1 VQLPRNSKAAEQLLK
16 ISDFRN
22 PVNFFHQVRQFVPE
36 GVSLS
41 SGAVP
46 PEPVTFGSYLMVY
59 RELVAET
66 GRLLADWGMG
76 PETIAFLD
84 HYAARNG
91 TWYALLSDAIDGRE
105 TLWLFLAD
113 MHQLFLA
120 HAWVAKTGAEMLV
133 RFVDVPYAKVGGLF
147 YMHKLAEAIKTL
159 RGIEYK

>member
-1 VQLPRNSKAAEQLLK
+1 MQLPRNSKAAEQLLK